1 MFLIPLLAL
10 IIGFLLVYN
19 LRLNIPVDFADY
31 LAIAILA
38 GLDSIFG
45 GIRSRLEN
53 NFEEYIF
60 TTGFFVNMGLA
71 AFLAYLGDRMG
82 VNLYLAVVVALGI
95 RIFQNLG
102 RIRSRLTAQLL
113 HRRYQELSSSGP
125 AAE

>member
-10 IIGFLLVYN
+10 FVGFLLIYN
-19 LRLNIPVDFADY
+19 LRLNIPAGYADY

-38 GLDSIFG
+38 GLDSILG

-60 TTGFFVNMGLA
+60 TTGFFVNMALA
-71 AFLAYLGDRMG
+71 ASLAWLGDRMG
-82 VNLYLAVVVALGI
+82 VNLYLAVVVALGV

-102 RIRSRLTAQLL
+102 RIRGRLTAQLL
-113 HRRYQELSSSGP
+113 HRRLTTTPGE
-125 AAE
+125 EI